1 MKGVSSLLNTSQEY
15 SSANTQTINNLLKA
29 INGEYHAIYCYE
41 ILANQAPT
49 QEIKNKILEIRKDE
63 IRHYQTFWSLYFQ
76 LTGKEPVL
84 NIPENCEKDYMSGV
98 KSAFMDEQTTVD
110 FYHTA
115 ARETQIP
122 MVTSSFT
129 QASADEQNHAVW
141 FLYFLN
147 HS

>member
-1 MKGVSSLLNTSQEY
+1 MLNTSQTY
-15 SSANTQTINNLLKA
+15 SNAHTQTINNLLKA
-29 INGEYHAIYCYE
+29 INGEYHAIYCYG

-49 QEIKNKILEIRKDE
+49 QTIKDKILEIRNDE
-63 IRHYQTFWSLYFQ
+63 MRHYQSFWSLYFQ
-76 LTGKEPVL
+76 LTGKEPAL
-84 NIPENCEKDYMSGV
+84 NITEGCEKGYMSGV

-122 MVTSSFT
+122 MVRSSFT

>member
-1 MKGVSSLLNTSQEY
+1 MLSTSHEYRNT
-15 SSANTQTINNLLKA
+15 NTQTINNLLKA

-49 QEIKNKILEIRKDE
+49 QEIKDKILEIRNDE

-76 LTGKEPVL
+76 LTGKEPAL
-84 NIPENCEKDYMSGV
+84 NITEGCGKDYMSGV
-98 KSAFMDEQTTVD
+98 KSSFMDEQTTVD

-122 MVTSSFT
+122 IVRSSFT